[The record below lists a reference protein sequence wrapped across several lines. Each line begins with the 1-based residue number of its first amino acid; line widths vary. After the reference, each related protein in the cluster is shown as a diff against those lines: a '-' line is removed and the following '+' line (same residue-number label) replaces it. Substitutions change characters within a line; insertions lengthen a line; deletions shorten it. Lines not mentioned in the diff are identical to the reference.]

1 MERKEGRLC
10 CGGRVDG
17 RVATQKR
24 LCVLRHNMTHF
35 GLKEIIITSR
45 LYCVMSNVAFA
56 RLSSLSIE
64 GRSDRFLRNLL
75 AGESAAF
82 MAVETLSV
90 GETILGNR
98 RFTICH
104 SLLIIHMH
112 VNSSFIA

>member
-1 MERKEGRLC
+1 
-10 CGGRVDG
+10 
-17 RVATQKR
+17 
-24 LCVLRHNMTHF
+24 MTHF